1 MARWFL
7 AYDYYLLFPLTLDEA
22 RGKIVIIR
30 TNVLFGNG
38 KPASNMKTR
47 PVIWTR
53 LRRVLRSLIFANRIM
68 RPENDIGRALQDLAA
83 REMRSEDEIAADLL
97 SVAIAR
103 RRTAEANLRRWRDLT
118 QREQQ
123 VSALACMNLTN
134 VEIAEQLMISPETV
148 KTHIRN
154 VLAKFNLHSKSEL
167 RHFMNDWD
175 FSAWV
180 EANVTAK
187 RLTGSG
193 ERKYS
198 PGSKK

>member
-1 MARWFL
+1 MPHDQRLF
-7 AYDYYLLFPLTLDEA
+7 FPLTLGIA
-22 RGKIVIIR
+22 YGKITIIQNKCSLR
-30 TNVLFGNG
+30 EWETCF
-38 KPASNMKTR
+38 NMKIR
-47 PVIWTR
+47 PVILTR
-53 LRRVLRSLIFANRIM
+53 LRRALRSLIFANRIM

-83 REMRSEDEIAADLL
+83 REMRSEDEIATDLL

-103 RRTAEANLRRWRDLT
+103 RQTAESNLLRWKELT

-123 VSALACMNLTN
+123 VSALTCMNLTN
-134 VEIAEQLMISPETV
+134 IEIAEQLMISPETV

-154 VLAKFNLHSKSEL
+154 VLAKFNLHSKGEL
-167 RHFMNDWD
+167 RQFMGDWD

-187 RLTGSG
+187 RLAGSD
-193 ERKYS
+193 ERKYP

>member
-1 MARWFL
+1 M
-7 AYDYYLLFPLTLDEA
+7 
-22 RGKIVIIR
+22 KI
-30 TNVLFGNG
+30 
-38 KPASNMKTR
+38 R

-53 LRRVLRSLIFANRIM
+53 LRRALRSLIFANRIM

-83 REMRSEDEIAADLL
+83 REMRPEDEIAADLL

-103 RRTAEANLRRWRDLT
+103 RQTAESNLRRWKELT

-123 VSALACMNLTN
+123 VSALTCMNLTN

-154 VLAKFNLHSKSEL
+154 VLAKFNLHSKGEL
-167 RHFMNDWD
+167 RQFMGDWD

-187 RLTGSG
+187 RLARSD
-193 ERKYS
+193 ERKYP